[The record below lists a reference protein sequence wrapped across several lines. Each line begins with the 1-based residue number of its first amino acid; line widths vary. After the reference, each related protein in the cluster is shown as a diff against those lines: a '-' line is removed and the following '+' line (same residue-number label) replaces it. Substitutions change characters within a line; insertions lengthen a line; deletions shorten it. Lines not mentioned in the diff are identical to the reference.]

1 MADQITKEFWKN
13 SHFENMIAV
22 FSKFFGDPINQ
33 MINWNVGTKNKNKNK
48 FLLDKNRI
56 EDCDLFSLP
65 VFIRIQLGRK
75 IRLQLNI
82 SPVIWNSMT
91 VFGLYPGL
99 WQQPIFLWHLQW
111 LEAAVKQKEVKS
123 FSFAFFLSSANG
135 EWCAHLFSWPSTTL
149 VGVTLYINGCQAFL
163 APKTKAVA

>member
-1 MADQITKEFWKN
+1 MPKE
-13 SHFENMIAV
+13 
-22 FSKFFGDPINQ
+22 
-33 MINWNVGTKNKNKNK
+33 TNKHDYSNH
-48 FLLDKNRI
+48 
-56 EDCDLFSLP
+56 FSL
-65 VFIRIQLGRK
+65 
-75 IRLQLNI
+75 
-82 SPVIWNSMT
+82 NSMT

-163 APKTKAVA
+163 APKTKAVAAWNLVTSFGQSAVRPWEARFLGPGKSLVAQKRATYAFEWKNLKFQGWSYYTIV